1 MSSLAYERAAH
12 IMEMA
17 RLDQEQIEAAG
28 TPTAPTE
35 RELRLEAIREE
46 NRRLARD
53 HWINIYLPFLQGTYN
68 VTHGIRKAE
77 Q

>member
-17 RLDQEQIEAAG
+17 RLDQEQMEAAG

-35 RELRLEAIREE
+35 RELRLEAIHAE
-46 NRRLARD
+46 NKRLADDYWKNFFMPRLRGQ
-53 HWINIYLPFLQGTYN
+53 HALLYGGT
-68 VTHGIRKAE
+68 K
-77 Q
+77 

>member
-1 MSSLAYERAAH
+1 MSALAYERAAH

-17 RLDQEQIEAAG
+17 RLEQEQIEAAG

-35 RELRLEAIREE
+35 RELRLEAIHAE
-46 NRRLARD
+46 NKRLAD
-53 HWINIYLPFLQGTYN
+53 DYWFN
-68 VTHGIRKAE
+68 VFMPRLRGWHAQLHGGA